1 MSLLDEYIADTGKC
15 VFMDRVTSPD
25 GRGGTIYEYIDGA
38 PFDAAIYLANS
49 LETQTAEKQGVT
61 GLYQVTTNKTVRLE
75 YHTVFK
81 RLSDGQT
88 FRVTSK
94 DESKTPAS
102 SSLDMR
108 VVRAEE
114 YAIPIDGED

>member
-1 MSLLDEYIADTGKC
+1 MSLLDEYMADTGKC
-15 VFMDRVTSPD
+15 VMLDRTSQPD
-25 GRGGTIYEYIDGA
+25 GRGGIIYTYVEGA
-38 PFDAAIYLANS
+38 EFEAAIFLENS
-49 LETQTAEKQGVT
+49 LENEKAQKQGVT
-61 GLYQVTTNKTVRLE
+61 GIYQVTVKKPIRLD
-75 YHTVFK
+75 YHNVFK
-81 RLSDGQT
+81 RVEDGKT

-114 YAIPIDGED
+114 YEITGD

>member
-15 VFMDRVTSPD
+15 VFLDRITRPD
-25 GRGGTIYEYIDGA
+25 GRGGTIYEYQEGA
-38 PFDAAIYLANS
+38 EFDAAIYLANS
-49 LETQTAEKQGVT
+49 LENQIAEKQGVT
-61 GLYQVTTNKTVRLE
+61 GLYQVTVGKDIRLE

-81 RLSDGQT
+81 RKSDDQI

-102 SSLDMR
+102 SSLNMR
-108 VVRAEE
+108 VVKAEE
-114 YAIPIDGED
+114 YTLPIEGEE

>member
-1 MSLLDEYIADTGKC
+1 MSLLDEYIQDTGKC
-15 VFMDRVTSPD
+15 VFLDRTTTPD
-25 GRGGTIYEYIDGA
+25 GRGGIIYDYIEGA
-38 PFDAAIYLANS
+38 EFDAAIYLENS
-49 LETQTAEKQGVT
+49 LNEQIAEKQGVT
-61 GLYQVTTNKTVRLE
+61 GIYQVTVRRNVRLE
-75 YHTVFK
+75 FHTLFR
-81 RLSDGQT
+81 RLSDGKT

-114 YAIPIDGED
+114 YELPAEGGL

>member
-1 MSLLDEYIADTGKC
+1 MSLLDEYIKDTGKC
-15 VFMDRVTSPD
+15 VFLDRTTTPD
-25 GRGGTIYEYIDGA
+25 GRGGIIYDYTEGA
-38 PFDAAIYLANS
+38 EFDAAIYLENS
-49 LETQTAEKQGVT
+49 LNEQIAEKQGVT
-61 GLYQVTTNKTVRLE
+61 GIYQVTVRRNVRLE
-75 YHTVFK
+75 FHTLFR
-81 RLSDGQT
+81 RLSDGKT

-114 YAIPIDGED
+114 YDLPADGGL

>member
-1 MSLLDEYIADTGKC
+1 MSLLDEYIQDTGKC
-15 VFMDRVTSPD
+15 VFLDRTTTPD
-25 GRGGTIYEYIDGA
+25 GRGGIIYDYTEGA
-38 PFDAAIYLANS
+38 EFDAAIYLENS
-49 LETQTAEKQGVT
+49 LNEQIAEKQGVT
-61 GLYQVTTNKTVRLE
+61 GIYQVTVRRNVRLE
-75 YHTVFK
+75 FHTLFR
-81 RLSDGQT
+81 RLSDGKT

-114 YAIPIDGED
+114 YELPADGGL